1 MVFPT
6 CAASSDDGTT
16 RTEDSLVCRISSLA
30 IGFAFLGCLAFEHM
44 KEEPNQALE
53 PTRFARGSS

>member
-1 MVFPT
+1 
-6 CAASSDDGTT
+6 
-16 RTEDSLVCRISSLA
+16 LA

-53 PTRFARGSS
+53 PTRVAVTIPADAGLAPATRVAHL